1 MNVEVTLEDRRLVRQ
16 LAELEPAY
24 NEWNRDYLA
33 QWAEGEPVPDEAYDY
48 WMKRAQLVANYRIA
62 VSTEGKGRHLVWRA
76 LTEEFDE
83 RPMWSLR
90 PAEEDNEAISSML
103 DGTVW
108 WDEETGWSTWDG
120 DGDSLSFGDRWQT
133 AFETAERIYG
143 CTADRPADPSV
154 RPT

>member
-1 MNVEVTLEDRRLVRQ
+1 MNAEITEDDRRLVIAIMFGENR
-16 LAELEPAY
+16 ADWVEPWIKTGLLHPEKKPFEA
-24 NEWNRDYLA
+24 EWNR
-33 QWAEGEPVPDEAYDY
+33 
-48 WMKRAQLVANYRIA
+48 KAQLVANYRIS

-90 PAEEDNEAISSML
+90 PAEEDDEAISSMC

-120 DGDSLSFGDRWQT
+120 DGDSLSFGDRWQK
-133 AFETAERIYG
+133 AFEAAERIYG
-143 CTADRPADPSV
+143 CTADRPTDPNL